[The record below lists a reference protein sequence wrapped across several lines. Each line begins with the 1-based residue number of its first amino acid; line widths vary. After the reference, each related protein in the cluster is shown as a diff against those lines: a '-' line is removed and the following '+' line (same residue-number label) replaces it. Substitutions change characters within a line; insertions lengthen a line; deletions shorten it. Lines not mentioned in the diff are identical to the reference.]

1 MMSGILKP
9 RLPPE
14 RDGFEANHHRAP
26 VCRLSMISAQTRLRL
41 SRGKAGRGFPDHALA
56 E

>member
-14 RDGFEANHHRAP
+14 RDGFEARHHRAL

-41 SRGKAGRGFPDHALA
+41 SRGKAGLFRIMLWPK
-56 E
+56 